1 MICPFPI
8 PVDASHVQLHYFARQ
23 HDGNTRR
30 NPEIAPDSFSDR
42 YSGGS
47 YAVSPILFCEDFVY
61 CRAYV
66 VFTVDLN
73 DDRLL
78 DVCRMKTHQ
87 GDAMN
92 LYRYAMFIARAC
104 RGSFVGNVL
113 FANPQMSLF
122 SMLV

>member
-1 MICPFPI
+1 MFSFTI
-8 PVDASHVQLHYFARQ
+8 L
-23 HDGNTRR
+23 
-30 NPEIAPDSFSDR
+30 PEIMTETRDATLS
-42 YSGGS
+42 
-47 YAVSPILFCEDFVY
+47 SPLIHTRTVIHAERMRKPNPLVKILCIVEACVG
-61 CRAYV
+61 
-66 VFTVDLN
+66 FTVDLN

-78 DVCRMKTHQ
+78 DVCRTKTHQ

-113 FANPQMSLF
+113 FANPQMALF

>member
-1 MICPFPI
+1 MFSFTI
-8 PVDASHVQLHYFARQ
+8 L
-23 HDGNTRR
+23 
-30 NPEIAPDSFSDR
+30 PEIMTDTRDATLSSALIHPRTVIQAERMR
-42 YSGGS
+42 Y
-47 YAVSPILFCEDFVY
+47 AQTFCEDFVY
-61 CRAYV
+61 CQACV
-66 VFTVDLN
+66 GFTVDLN

-78 DVCRMKTHQ
+78 DVCRTKTHQ

-113 FANPQMSLF
+113 FANPRMALF

>member
-1 MICPFPI
+1 M
-8 PVDASHVQLHYFARQ
+8 
-23 HDGNTRR
+23 
-30 NPEIAPDSFSDR
+30 
-42 YSGGS
+42 
-47 YAVSPILFCEDFVY
+47 Y

-78 DVCRMKTHQ
+78 DVCRMKTHH

-104 RGSFVGNVL
+104 CGSFVGNVL
-113 FANPQMSLF
+113 FANPQMALF